1 MKRKIRKNIQPIIAR
16 KIIEER
22 SSTAFHF
29 RLPSKQHQ
37 QLWARAHSCFQ
48 RPPTAL
54 NSYMIIIV
62 YRNVNHELL
71 ALLLYHAVFTDW
83 FIFRHIL
90 GQFFPRKWNLCRVYE
105 RNRNIRYHKGKRNVI
120 KKKQIIIFRSV
131 GFADCFVGLER
142 YSKFAPKPF

>member
-54 NSYMIIIV
+54 FSYMIIIV

-131 GFADCFVGLER
+131 GFADWFVGLER